1 MATVLLTNA
10 QLRKTLAAVR
20 SLGKKDIKTIV
31 VEETRFN
38 PAAFSKYCTKA
49 LVCPNPQKHPDE
61 FFQYISSI
69 IKEYQCD
76 VFFPMDEDTVA
87 VAMEHKEELEKLC
100 SLPLPSY
107 ESYEIT
113 SDKGKAYKHAMSVGV
128 DIPKTAFPSGAHN
141 LHEITEHLKYP
152 LMVKPVKSNGGRGI
166 KTVSS
171 KEDLVKTYLEVH
183 EHYPNPVIQE
193 HLGEG
198 EVYDVVLLYNSLSE
212 LRASFVQRHVRKYPL
227 VTGPST
233 VQESVDYPEM
243 LELALKYMEGLK
255 WCGIADLEFMVQK
268 ETGKIKF
275 IELNCKFWN
284 SLQMGI
290 YAGVDFPWLLYKI
303 AVDGDV
309 EPVIKYKT
317 GIMCRNLLP
326 GDILHFVFNKD
337 RKSMNPPFCSG
348 KGYKLRDDI
357 MSKDDPMPTAGFIA
371 ACMRYIFDQKMWK
384 FLLRR

>member
-1 MATVLLTNA
+1 MQKVLLTNA

-20 SLGKKDIKTIV
+20 SLGKKGIQTIV
-31 VEETRFN
+31 VEETRFS
-38 PAAFSKYCTKA
+38 PTAFSKYCTKS
-49 LVCPNPQKHPDE
+49 LVCQNASENPEHFYNFIKTK
-61 FFQYISSI
+61 
-69 IKEYQCD
+69 IKEYGCD

-100 SLPLPSY
+100 SVPLPSY
-107 ESYEIT
+107 ESYDIT
-113 SDKGKAYKHAMSVGV
+113 SDKGKAYKHALAVGV
-128 DIPKTAFPSGAHN
+128 DIPKTAFPSGADN
-141 LHEITEHLKYP
+141 LHEITAHLKYP

-166 KTVSS
+166 TTVSS
-171 KEDLVKTYLEVH
+171 REDLLKTYLEVH
-183 EHYPNPVIQE
+183 EHYPYPVIQE

-198 EVYDVVLLYNSLSE
+198 DVYDVVLLYNSYNE

-233 VQESVDYPEM
+233 VQVSVVYPEM
-243 LELALKYMEGLK
+243 LELALKYMEGLN
-255 WCGIADLEFMVQK
+255 WYGIADLEFMVQS
-268 ETGKIKF
+268 ETGEIKF

-309 EPVIKYKT
+309 EPVGEYKA

-337 RKSMNPPFCSG
+337 RISMNPPFWSG
-348 KGYKLRDDI
+348 KGYGIKDDI
-357 MSKDDPMPTAGFIA
+357 ISKDDPMPVLGFFA
-371 ACMRYIFDQKMWK
+371 ACMRYVFDKKMWK

>member
-1 MATVLLTNA
+1 MSTVLLTNA

-20 SLGKKDIKTIV
+20 SLGKKDIETIV

-49 LVCPNPQKHPDE
+49 LVCPNAQKYPDE
-61 FFQYISSI
+61 FFQYITGI
-69 IKEYQCD
+69 IKEYKCD

-100 SLPLPSY
+100 SVPLPSY
-107 ESYEIT
+107 ESFEIT
-113 SDKGKAYKHAMSVGV
+113 SDKGKAYKHALSVGV
-128 DIPKTAFPSGAHN
+128 DIPKTAFPSGADK
-141 LHEITEHLKYP
+141 LHDITDHLKYP

-183 EHYPNPVIQE
+183 ENYPYPVIQE

-198 EVYDVVLLYNSLSE
+198 EVYDVVLLFNSSNE

-233 VQESVDYPEM
+233 VQESVVYPEM

-255 WCGIADLEFMVQK
+255 WYGIADLEFMVQR
-268 ETGKIKF
+268 ETGEIKF

-309 EPVIKYKT
+309 EPVKEYKA

-337 RKSMNPPFCSG
+337 RKSMNPPFFSG
-348 KGYKLRDDI
+348 KGYIIRDDI
-357 MSKDDPMPTAGFIA
+357 ISKDDPMPVVGFLA
-371 ACMRYIFDQKMWK
+371 ACMRYVFDKKMWK